1 MMEAIKLF
9 VKSEKQ
15 YKRTIEGLDAL
26 GSRSFLLSGYRT
38 VDNFGITVFIEGG
51 TVSRYTNGVGAAD
64 SYSPNN
70 VYTKRKEFI
79 AEVKRVL
86 GESK

>member
-1 MMEAIKLF
+1 MMNAIKLF

-15 YKRTIEGLDAL
+15 YQRTCEILNAMGL
-26 GSRSFLLSGYRT
+26 RSFLLGGYQC
-38 VDNFGITVFIEGG
+38 DKYYGITVLLDTG
-51 TVSRYTNGVGAAD
+51 TVLRYTDGCGTAAT
-64 SYSPNN
+64 YQPEY
-70 VYTKRKEFI
+70 VHTKRKEFI

>member
-15 YKRTIEGLDAL
+15 YNRTRESLDAL
-26 GSRSFLLSGYRT
+26 GLRSFLLGGYRST
-38 VDNFGITVFIEGG
+38 VDYGITVFIEGD
-51 TVSRYTNGVGAAD
+51 TVSRYTDGVGTAD
-64 SYSPNN
+64 SYSPKN

-79 AEVKRVL
+79 AEVKRL
-86 GESK
+86 QGDTK